1 MGVSYALEPWID
13 PARLDLRLSGAFAL
27 SLIAGPL
34 MSLGYAAWVVRLA
47 PRLAWLAPA
56 GRMALTNYLL
66 QSLVCTWIFYSYGLG
81 YFEQLPRVWQPPFA
95 LALFALQVVL
105 SRLWLR
111 WFRFG
116 PMEWLWRS
124 VTYLRVPPMRRS
136 DACVG

>member
-1 MGVSYALEPWID
+1 
-13 PARLDLRLSGAFAL
+13 
-27 SLIAGPL
+27 
-34 MSLGYAAWVVRLA
+34 
-47 PRLAWLAPA
+47 
-56 GRMALTNYLL
+56 MALTNYLL